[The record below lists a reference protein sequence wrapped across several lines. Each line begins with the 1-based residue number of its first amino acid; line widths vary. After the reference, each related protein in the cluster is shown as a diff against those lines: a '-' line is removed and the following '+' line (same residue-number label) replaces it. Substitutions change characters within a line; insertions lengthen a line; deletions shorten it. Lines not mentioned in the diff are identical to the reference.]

1 MRSATLKRI
10 ILIIS
15 ITIGIIILVQLFW
28 LNKQYS
34 FEQKEFTTN
43 VIKGIRG
50 FYEDFNSNAGLEMS
64 KAIETPNSNSFLI
77 SLATPQIP
85 AKNALVDS
93 LRSELDQINVFA
105 DCKIALY
112 VKDSGRYLYEV
123 NLPTLASREESISD
137 SIDLPV
143 LKRAYSYVYLY
154 FPNRNRYILGQ
165 MIWLIITSVL
175 LVLLL
180 TGLGFSLFFL
190 YEQKFLV
197 ETQNDFIRNVTH
209 EFQTP
214 LATLTL
220 GLDAIAKPSIYEH
233 PEKMEK
239 YRGLM
244 QGQVNYLKQHINNL
258 VKVIKTD
265 STGVELHKQQVIVN
279 QLIRDAVNQLHFTIS
294 DKKGQVELQ
303 LEKDEIMINAD
314 ANNLFVAILNIIS
327 NAVKYSHNPYILI
340 TTKMENDY
348 YNIAVKDNGIGIDEN
363 NMKLLFKKFYRIPTG
378 DLHDVK
384 GLGLG
389 LYFVKK
395 IVDSHR
401 GKIFVHS
408 VRKVGTEFRIQ
419 IPVI

>member
-1 MRSATLKRI
+1 MRSATLKQI

-43 VIKGIRG
+43 VIKGVRG
-50 FYEDFNSNAGLEMS
+50 FYEDFGSDVGQQMS
-64 KAIETPNSNSFLI
+64 KGIEFPDNNTFMIRMGEYVP
-77 SLATPQIP
+77 P
-85 AKNALVDS
+85 KNVLVDS

-112 VKDSGRYLYEV
+112 DKTSQQFLYEV
-123 NLPTLASREESISD
+123 HLPTLASREEASSTV
-137 SIDLPV
+137 IDLPV
-143 LKRAYSYVYLY
+143 LKRDYSYVYLF

-165 MIWLIITSVL
+165 MIWLIVTSVL

-180 TGLGFSLFFL
+180 AGLGMSLFYL
-190 YEQKFLV
+190 YKQKFLV

-220 GLDAIAKPSIYEH
+220 GLDALAKPTVYEH
-233 PEKMEK
+233 QEKLEK

-265 STGVELHKQQVIVN
+265 STGVDLHKQRVNVN
-279 QLIRDAVNQLHFTIS
+279 QLIRDAVTQLHFTIS
-294 DKKGQVELQ
+294 DKRGNVALQ
-303 LEKDEIMINAD
+303 LEKHDMQVYAD
-314 ANNLFVAILNIIS
+314 TDNLFIAILNVIS
-327 NAVKYSHNPYILI
+327 NAIKYSPDPHIII
-340 TTKMENDY
+340 TTRQDADWY
-348 YNIAVKDNGIGIDEN
+348 TISVKDNGVGIDE
-363 NMKLLFKKFYRIPTG
+363 KYKKQLFKKFYRVPTG
-378 DLHDVK
+378 DLHNVK

-395 IVDSHR
+395 IVDSHK
-401 GKIFVHS
+401 GKIFVNS
-408 VRKVGTEFRIQ
+408 IKNIGTEFSIQ
-419 IPVI
+419 LPVS

>member
-1 MRSATLKRI
+1 MRSATLKQI

-15 ITIGIIILVQLFW
+15 ITIGSIILVQLFW

-43 VIKGIRG
+43 VIKGVRG
-50 FYEDFNSNAGLEMS
+50 FYEDFGSDVGQQMS
-64 KAIETPNSNSFLI
+64 KGIELPDNNTFILRMGEF
-77 SLATPQIP
+77 IP
-85 AKNALVDS
+85 LKNVLVDS
-93 LRSELDQINVFA
+93 LRSELDQVNVFA

-112 VKDSGRYLYEV
+112 DKNSQQFLYEV
-123 NLPTLASREESISD
+123 HLPTLASREEASSTV
-137 SIDLPV
+137 IDMAA
-143 LKRAYSYVYLY
+143 LKRDYSYVYLF

-165 MIWLIITSVL
+165 MIWLIVTSVL

-180 TGLGFSLFFL
+180 AGLGISLFYL
-190 YEQKFLV
+190 YKQKFLV

-220 GLDAIAKPSIYEH
+220 GLDALAKPTVYEH
-233 PEKMEK
+233 QEKLEK

-265 STGVELHKQQVIVN
+265 STGVVLHKERVNVN
-279 QLIRDAVNQLHFTIS
+279 QLIRDAVTQLHFTIL
-294 DKKGQVELQ
+294 DKRGEVDLQ
-303 LEKDEIMINAD
+303 LEKYDMQVYAD
-314 ANNLFVAILNIIS
+314 ADNLFIAILNIIS
-327 NAVKYSHNPYILI
+327 NAVKYSPDPRIII
-340 TTKMENDY
+340 TTRQDADAY
-348 YNIAVKDNGIGIDEN
+348 TISVKDNGVGIDE
-363 NMKLLFKKFYRIPTG
+363 KYKKQLFKKFYRVPTG

-395 IVDSHR
+395 IVDSHK
-401 GKIFVHS
+401 GKIFVQS
-408 VRKVGTEFRIQ
+408 IKNIGTEFSIQ
-419 IPVI
+419 LPIS